1 MPFWK
6 TGAAM
11 SRVTTVVTAAL
22 LCVSCGPAE
31 QGYWTKHGVSQALTN
46 EQFPADSQHCERF
59 AAQNDGRYSDKAR
72 EKRYTKCMSAR
83 EYQWVVEEP
92 VSLPDQSRGQSTHAQ
107 SCPAGYTNCIPG
119 GTKGGGLNPEVNQSI
134 TREDSSHQNPAL
146 LPPNPSHQSNEQ
158 RLVEDREC
166 RQQADATLSSP
177 YGVYV
182 TCMQE
187 KGWSS
192 PPAGGATAD
201 SVENEQ
207 PDHNK
212 GHAQEDIGLQSAA
225 RNIGDEIP
233 QSGPAIG
240 NMFTADSAEKE
251 QPDPNKGHTLEDIG
265 RGLQSAAGNIGDEIS
280 KIGSAIGN
288 MFTADS
294 AEKEQPDPNK
304 GHTLEDFGRGLQS
317 AARNIENE
325 IPKIGSAIGN
335 MFTYIGRGLQ
345 SAGRNIGDEI
355 PKIGPAIGN
364 MFKQLGDKD
373 TRDKDKEKASNR
385 LGCATPQA
393 CPARHAAKSS
403 APPSAFTLKRKV
415 KDQEKRIV
423 ELTTQLEM
431 LKQIDHSRTK
441 ER

>member
-1 MPFWK
+1 MYLSGALPQFFGFGRMPMPFWK
-6 TGAAM
+6 TGVAT
-11 SRVTTVVTAAL
+11 SRVMTVVTAVL

-83 EYQWVVEEP
+83 EYQWVIEEP

-107 SCPAGYTNCIPG
+107 SCPAGDTNCIPG
-119 GTKGGGLNPEVNQSI
+119 GTQGGGLNPEVNQSI

-146 LPPNPSHQSNEQ
+146 LPPNPSYQSNEQ

-177 YGVYV
+177 YAVYAN
-182 TCMQE
+182 CMQE
-187 KGWSS
+187 KGLSS

-201 SVENEQ
+201 SVE
-207 PDHNK
+207 K
-212 GHAQEDIGLQSAA
+212 
-225 RNIGDEIP
+225 
-233 QSGPAIG
+233 
-240 NMFTADSAEKE
+240 EK
-251 QPDPNKGHTLEDIG
+251 PDPNKGHAQEDIG
-265 RGLQSAAGNIGDEIS
+265 RGLQSAARNIGDEIS

-294 AEKEQPDPNK
+294 AEKEKPDPNN
-304 GHTLEDFGRGLQS
+304 GHAQEDIGRGLQSAARNIGDEISKIGSAIGNMFTADSAEKEKPDPNNGHAQEDIGRGLQSAARNIGDEISKIGSAIGNMFTADSAEKKKPPPPTGHMLEDIGRGLQS
-317 AARNIENE
+317 AARNIEN
-325 IPKIGSAIGN
+325 
-335 MFTYIGRGLQ
+335 
-345 SAGRNIGDEI
+345 EI

-373 TRDKDKEKASNR
+373 TRDKDR
-385 LGCATPQA
+385 
-393 CPARHAAKSS
+393 
-403 APPSAFTLKRKV
+403 
-415 KDQEKRIV
+415 
-423 ELTTQLEM
+423 
-431 LKQIDHSRTK
+431 
-441 ER
+441 

>member
-1 MPFWK
+1 MPIPVWK
-6 TGAAM
+6 PGVAT

-31 QGYWTKHGVSQALTN
+31 QGYWTKQGTSQALTN
-46 EQFPADSQHCERF
+46 EQYPADSQHCERF

-72 EKRYTKCMSAR
+72 EKRYTKCMYAR
-83 EYQWVVEEP
+83 GYQWVVEEP
-92 VSLPDQSRGQSTHAQ
+92 VSFPEKSSGQSSRAH
-107 SCPAGYTNCIPG
+107 SCPAGYTNCVPAQ
-119 GTKGGGLNPEVNQSI
+119 TKDGGLNPEVNQSI

-146 LPPNPSHQSNEQ
+146 LPPNPSHQSTEQ
-158 RLVEDREC
+158 RLVGDREC
-166 RQQADATLSSP
+166 RRQADATLSSP

-201 SVENEQ
+201 SVE
-207 PDHNK
+207 K
-212 GHAQEDIGLQSAA
+212 
-225 RNIGDEIP
+225 
-233 QSGPAIG
+233 
-240 NMFTADSAEKE
+240 EK
-251 QPDPNKGHTLEDIG
+251 PDPNKGHTLEDIG
-265 RGLQSAAGNIGDEIS
+265 RGLQSAA
-280 KIGSAIGN
+280 
-288 MFTADS
+288 
-294 AEKEQPDPNK
+294 
-304 GHTLEDFGRGLQS
+304 
-317 AARNIENE
+317 
-325 IPKIGSAIGN
+325 
-335 MFTYIGRGLQ
+335 
-345 SAGRNIGDEI
+345 RNIGDEI

-373 TRDKDKEKASNR
+373 TRDKDKEKASNK

>member
-6 TGAAM
+6 TGAAT
-11 SRVTTVVTAAL
+11 SRVTTVVTAVL

-46 EQFPADSQHCERF
+46 EQFPADSQHCEHF

-119 GTKGGGLNPEVNQSI
+119 GTKVGGLNPEVNQSI

-158 RLVEDREC
+158 RLVMDREC

-177 YGVYV
+177 YAVYV

-187 KGWSS
+187 KGLSS

-233 QSGPAIG
+233 
-240 NMFTADSAEKE
+240 
-251 QPDPNKGHTLEDIG
+251 
-265 RGLQSAAGNIGDEIS
+265 
-280 KIGSAIGN
+280 
-288 MFTADS
+288 
-294 AEKEQPDPNK
+294 
-304 GHTLEDFGRGLQS
+304 
-317 AARNIENE
+317 
-325 IPKIGSAIGN
+325 
-335 MFTYIGRGLQ
+335 
-345 SAGRNIGDEI
+345 
-355 PKIGPAIGN
+355 KIGPAIGN

-373 TRDKDKEKASNR
+373 TRDKDDKDKEKAYNR

>member
-1 MPFWK
+1 MPIPVWK
-6 TGAAM
+6 PGVAT

-31 QGYWTKHGVSQALTN
+31 QGYWTKQGTSQALTN
-46 EQFPADSQHCERF
+46 EQYPADSQHCERF

-72 EKRYTKCMSAR
+72 EKRYTKCMYAR
-83 EYQWVVEEP
+83 GYQRVVEEP
-92 VSLPDQSRGQSTHAQ
+92 VSFPEKSSGQSSRAH
-107 SCPAGYTNCIPG
+107 SCPAGYTNCVPAQ
-119 GTKGGGLNPEVNQSI
+119 TKDGGLNPEVNQSI

-146 LPPNPSHQSNEQ
+146 LPPSPSHQSTEQ
-158 RLVEDREC
+158 RLVGDREC
-166 RQQADATLSSP
+166 RRQADATLSSP

-182 TCMQE
+182 TCMQG

-201 SVENEQ
+201 S
-207 PDHNK
+207 
-212 GHAQEDIGLQSAA
+212 
-225 RNIGDEIP
+225 
-233 QSGPAIG
+233 
-240 NMFTADSAEKE
+240 AEKE
-251 QPDPNKGHTLEDIG
+251 KPDPNKGLTLEDI
-265 RGLQSAAGNIGDEIS
+265 
-280 KIGSAIGN
+280 
-288 MFTADS
+288 
-294 AEKEQPDPNK
+294 
-304 GHTLEDFGRGLQS
+304 GRGLQS

-325 IPKIGSAIGN
+325 IPKIGSAIGHMVEN
-335 MFTYIGRGLQ
+335 IGRGLQ
-345 SAGRNIGDEI
+345 SAARNIGDEI
-355 PKIGPAIGN
+355 PQIGPAIGN

-373 TRDKDKEKASNR
+373 TRDKDKEKASNK